1 MSKTAEVINFISKE
15 KIICTERDWK
25 NMDREE
31 AVRKEC
37 AARRKQIGLSPIAH
51 RNIWNHIKQTT
62 WADKSW
68 QK

>member
-1 MSKTAEVINFISKE
+1 MSKAAEVIHFISKE

-37 AARRKQIGLSPIAH
+37 AARKKQIGLDPIAH
-51 RNIWNHIKQTT
+51 RNIWNHIKQIT
-62 WADKSW
+62 WEEKKGDK
-68 QK
+68 

>member
-1 MSKTAEVINFISKE
+1 MSKAAEVIHFISKE

-37 AARRKQIGLSPIAH
+37 AARKKQIGLDPIAH
-51 RNIWNHIKQTT
+51 RNIWNHINQTT